1 MIRSRATT
9 HPFVLSEVEGR
20 FREDVP
26 GALRLRASR
35 SAQDERGRAGRGEST
50 SLSTENL
57 RLAASLPEPRAL
69 ERDDGA
75 AELRSPTCGSR
86 LRTSVQVEAD
96 GTVVA
101 LSQQVH
107 ACAFGQAS
115 AALLRQAAIGRTAAD
130 VEQALASI
138 VAWLDGSEEEPR
150 WPGIAALAPARS
162 RKSRHAA
169 ILLPFRSLAAAL
181 DDARI
186 GVGRVVL
193 QRLDD
198 GLDDVAMGAVA
209 APHVDVRLGVRR
221 ALFLGDPFQRRLGV
235 VGAKQGAGVAA
246 ASALRQDVDRRV
258 QPDRDRA
265 LFKSLRVRGS
275 TKTPPPVAITRTSPS
290 TSRATSRRS
299 PSR

>member
-1 MIRSRATT
+1 MAQRSCKT
-9 HPFVLSEVEGR
+9 PF
-20 FREDVP
+20 DC
-26 GALRLRASR
+26 ALRAPLRTSGV
-35 SAQDERGRAGRGEST
+35 GRVAVNLPLYT
-50 SLSTENL
+50 TEIL

-181 DDARI
+181 DDAE
-186 GVGRVVL
+186 
-193 QRLDD
+193 
-198 GLDDVAMGAVA
+198 
-209 APHVDVRLGVRR
+209 
-221 ALFLGDPFQRRLGV
+221 
-235 VGAKQGAGVAA
+235 
-246 ASALRQDVDRRV
+246 
-258 QPDRDRA
+258 
-265 LFKSLRVRGS
+265 
-275 TKTPPPVAITRTSPS
+275 
-290 TSRATSRRS
+290 SRRRGDS
-299 PSR
+299 PAP